1 MLIQALPHR
10 VGVQGLLGG
19 NLKGEWAGSCT
30 TGVGCATV
38 RTALLAVAVLGS
50 LSRTLGPT
58 TFLTHVHP
66 LVLHSLQRGTPDDV
80 ANAAATILATAAR
93 RAPLPQTLR
102 CVVRP
107 LVAMLGEGS
116 PVVQVSTQLAP
127 ALAH

>member
-1 MLIQALPHR
+1 
-10 VGVQGLLGG
+10 
-19 NLKGEWAGSCT
+19 
-30 TGVGCATV
+30 
-38 RTALLAVAVLGS
+38 
-50 LSRTLGPT
+50 
-58 TFLTHVHP
+58 
-66 LVLHSLQRGTPDDV
+66 VLHSLQRGTPDDV